1 MSERINFEIHPTGII
16 SKKFLLHNIHTF
28 SEAANFVRKLRYSR
42 NKNKAD
48 LSTVFDDK
56 CGTCSTKHA
65 LLKRLSEENNIVGFK
80 LMIGI
85 FKMNAANTPKI
96 AATLAKNQL
105 PYLPEAHTYLK
116 WKNEILDYTNEHSKP
131 SDFANDLLEEIEIRT
146 NQISNFK
153 VSFHQNFLA
162 NWLKTQQNLM
172 VSMEELWQIRE
183 QCIIA
188 LSSN

>member
-1 MSERINFEIHPTGII
+1 
-16 SKKFLLHNIHTF
+16 
-28 SEAANFVRKLRYSR
+28 
-42 NKNKAD
+42 
-48 LSTVFDDK
+48 
-56 CGTCSTKHA
+56 
-65 LLKRLSEENNIVGFK
+65 
-80 LMIGI
+80 MIGI

-162 NWLKTQQNLM
+162 NWFKTQQNLM